1 MSDKKHPAYTDRFRR
16 EAVRRADE
24 PGVTAT
30 QVAKELGI
38 HVGLIYNWRSQF
50 RKIEK
55 LKSGQ
60 TVRHQFHESGGVD
73 YSKAESEEV
82 RKLKRENA
90 ELKEELE
97 FLKKATAYFA
107 NQKK

>member
-1 MSDKKHPAYTDRFRR
+1 MSEKKQSSYSDSFRR

-24 PGVTAT
+24 SGVTAT

-38 HVGLIYNWRSQF
+38 NVGLIYNWRSQF

-55 LKSGQ
+55 LRAGE
-60 TVRHQFHESGGVD
+60 TVRHQFHETNGVD
-73 YSKAESEEV
+73 YSKAETEEV
-82 RKLKRENA
+82 RKLRRENA

>member
-1 MSDKKHPAYTDRFRR
+1 MSGKKQSTYSDKFRR
-16 EAVRRADE
+16 EAVRRANE

-50 RKIEK
+50 KKIEK
-55 LKSGQ
+55 LRSGE
-60 TVRHQFHESGGVD
+60 TVRHQFHEADGVD
-73 YSKAESEEV
+73 YSKAESDEI

>member
-1 MSDKKHPAYTDRFRR
+1 MKQQAYTDEFRR
-16 EAVRRADE
+16 EAVHRADE
-24 PGVTAT
+24 PGVTAK

-38 HVGLIYNWRSQF
+38 NVNLIYNWRSQF
-50 RKIEK
+50 KKIHK
-55 LKSGQ
+55 LRSGER
-60 TVRHQFHESGGVD
+60 VRHQFHETGGVD

-82 RKLKRENA
+82 RKLKKENA

>member
-1 MSDKKHPAYTDRFRR
+1 MSEKKQQSYTDKFRR

-24 PGVTAT
+24 PGTTAK

-38 HVGLIYNWRSQF
+38 NANLIYNWRSQF
-50 RKIEK
+50 KKIDK
-55 LKSGQ
+55 LRAGETIK
-60 TVRHQFHESGGVD
+60 HQFRETGGVD
-73 YSKAESEEV
+73 YSKPESEETRRL
-82 RKLKRENA
+82 RKENA
-90 ELKEELE
+90 ELREELE